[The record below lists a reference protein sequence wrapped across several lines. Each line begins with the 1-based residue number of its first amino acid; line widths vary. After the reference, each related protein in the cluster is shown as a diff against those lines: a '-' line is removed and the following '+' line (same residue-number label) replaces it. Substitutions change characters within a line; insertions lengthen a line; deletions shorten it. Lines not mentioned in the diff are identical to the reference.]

1 MLFVHLT
8 KEEFMGFWDQLNNF
22 KNKIDQVENNIY
34 SSKQDLLEVYEKNLQ
49 LEAEIKERTEE
60 LELANQRL
68 VTVQHIWEM
77 MNSSQPLTNVLDSIV
92 NSLQGELGY
101 LFSCIVK
108 KKIDYQGQYLDLLA
122 ESRCPFSDYVHQAIG
137 KPLYEA
143 RLHWRKDEAVDS
155 YIYANKIYQSPDVRF
170 TMNYLFPDLPKK
182 NVDELIEK
190 TGMSS
195 YILIPLKSNG
205 KHFASLVIYSS
216 RQKAEDA
223 EINFLKLFSKQIEL
237 AITVADLF
245 QTVKEQAVTD
255 ALTGLNNRRYFEEE
269 AQKEVLRAQRQ
280 NQKFTL
286 IGLDLDHLKQINDN
300 YGHSCG
306 DIAIKAVA
314 EVLKTNARSIDI
326 AARMGGEEFNLLL
339 PGVDHVGGLIAAERI
354 RKAISEVPIEII
366 GNVTASVGVATF
378 GEHSDNLYELME
390 LTDQAMYSSKKN
402 GRNRVTLA
410 NPEELESWQDI
421 AVDSFIEILQNK
433 KMPIDKSVAERM
445 NKMLS
450 KLTVDNDSL
459 YTVSDMLSALY
470 NPNHK
475 DGSSKEKIVVAN
487 LLAKRFE
494 LSKEDT
500 DKLKIA
506 ILLYDI
512 GNMMLP
518 KEILQKRAPLTDEER
533 ELIKTHPIV
542 AAKEILQPIAVVH
555 DIIPIIENHHENWDG
570 SGYPNKVSGQEI
582 PLCSQMVLIIDAYF
596 ALVEPR
602 PYRQAKT
609 KTEALEIIK
618 ENIDK
623 KWNSKIANEFISI
636 ISQE

>member
-1 MLFVHLT
+1 
-8 KEEFMGFWDQLNNF
+8 MGFWDKLSNF
-22 KNKIDQVENNIY
+22 KHQIDAVEHSIY
-34 SSKQDLLEVYEKNLQ
+34 ASQADLMEVYEKNLK

-60 LELANQRL
+60 LEVANQRL

-77 MNSSQPLTNVLDSIV
+77 MNSSQPLANVLDSIV

-108 KKIDYQGQYLDLLA
+108 KKVDFQGQYLDLLA
-122 ESRCPFSDYVHQAIG
+122 ESRCPFSDSVHETIG

-143 RLHWRKDEAVDS
+143 RLHWRKEELVDS
-155 YIYANKIYQSPDVRF
+155 YIEKNKIYQSQDVMF
-170 TMNYLFPDLPKK
+170 TLGYLFPDLPKE
-182 NVDELIEK
+182 DAEK
-190 TGMSS
+190 LVKKTKMTS

-205 KHFASLVIYSS
+205 KHFASLVVYSS
-216 RQKAEDA
+216 RKKAEEA

-245 QTVKEQAVTD
+245 QTVKEQAITD
-255 ALTGLNNRRYFEEE
+255 PLTGLNNRRYFEEE

-286 IGLDLDHLKQINDN
+286 IGLDLDHLKHINDN

-306 DIAIKAVA
+306 DVAIKTVA
-314 EVLKTNARSIDI
+314 DVLKTNARSIDI

-354 RKAISEVPIEII
+354 RKTIEEVPIEII
-366 GNVTASVGVATF
+366 GHITASIGVATF

-410 NPEELESWQDI
+410 NPENLESWQDI
-421 AVDSFIEILQNK
+421 ALDSFIEIIKSK
-433 KMPIDKSVAERM
+433 KVPLTKTVAE
-445 NKMLS
+445 KMSMMLGR
-450 KLTVDNDSL
+450 LDINHDAL
-459 YTVSDMLSALY
+459 YNVSDMLSELY
-470 NPNHK
+470 NPNHRN
-475 DGSSKEKIVVAN
+475 GSSKDKIVVAN

-500 DKLKIA
+500 DKLKVA

-518 KEILQKRAPLTDEER
+518 QEILQKRTPLTEE
-533 ELIKTHPIV
+533 EIKIIKTHPVI
-542 AAKEILQPIAVVH
+542 AAKEILSPISFIQDV
-555 DIIPIIENHHENWDG
+555 IPIIEHHHENWDG
-570 SGYPNKVSGQEI
+570 TGYPSNVSGQKI
-582 PLCSQMVLIIDAYF
+582 PLCSQIVLVIDAYF
-596 ALVEPR
+596 ALIEPR
-602 PYRQAKT
+602 PYRKAMT
-609 KTEALEIIK
+609 KEDAIQIIR
-618 ENIDK
+618 EGIDT
-623 KWNSKIANEFISI
+623 KWNSKIAEEFISI
-636 ISQE
+636 ITQE

>member
-1 MLFVHLT
+1 
-8 KEEFMGFWDQLNNF
+8 MGFWDKLSKF
-22 KNKIDQVENNIY
+22 KHQIDAVEHSIY
-34 SSKQDLLEVYEKNLQ
+34 TSQSDLMEVYEKNLK

-60 LELANQRL
+60 LEVANQRL

-77 MNSSQPLTNVLDSIV
+77 MNSSQPLANVLDSIV

-108 KKIDYQGQYLDLLA
+108 KKVDFQGQYLDLLA
-122 ESRCPFSDYVHQAIG
+122 ESRCPFSDSVHETIG

-143 RLHWRKDEAVDS
+143 RLHWRKEEIVDS
-155 YIYANKIYQSPDVRF
+155 YIEKNKIYQSQDVMF
-170 TMNYLFPDLPKK
+170 TLGYLFPDLPKE
-182 NVDELIEK
+182 DAEK
-190 TGMSS
+190 LVKKTKMTS

-205 KHFASLVIYSS
+205 KHFASLVVYSS
-216 RQKAEDA
+216 RKKAEEA

-314 EVLKTNARSIDI
+314 DVLKTNARSIDI

-354 RKAISEVPIEII
+354 RKTIEEVPIEII
-366 GNVTASVGVATF
+366 GHVTASIGVATF

-410 NPEELESWQDI
+410 SPEDLESWQDI
-421 AVDSFIEILQNK
+421 ALDSFIEIIKNNK
-433 KMPIDKSVAERM
+433 VRLDKSVAEKM
-445 NKMLS
+445 SKMLGR
-450 KLTVDNDSL
+450 LDVNHDAL
-459 YTVSDMLSALY
+459 YIVSDMLSELY

-475 DGSSKEKIVVAN
+475 EGTSKDKIVIAN

-500 DKLKIA
+500 DKLKVA

-512 GNMMLP
+512 GNILLP
-518 KEILQKRAPLTDEER
+518 QEVLQKRSPLTEDELN
-533 ELIKTHPIV
+533 LIKTHPVI
-542 AAKEILQPIAVVH
+542 AAKEILSPISFIQDV
-555 DIIPIIENHHENWDG
+555 IPIIEHHHENWDG
-570 SGYPNKVSGQEI
+570 TGYPANAAGQSI
-582 PLCSQMVLIIDAYF
+582 PLCSQIVLVIDAYF

-602 PYRQAKT
+602 PYRKAKT
-609 KTEALEIIK
+609 KEEAIQIIK
-618 ENIDK
+618 EGIDT
-623 KWNSKIANEFISI
+623 KWNAKIAEEFISI
-636 ISQE
+636 ITQE